1 MLQQKNNK
9 IYFYLFCFFILTTVM
24 NQKLLLFFNDNFL
37 LKKIEINT
45 NSSLIKKQIKLNT
58 QYMINN
64 NIFFLDK
71 KKILNK
77 LEYLNFLENIKI
89 QKNYPSSLEITANK
103 TKLIAVTYLEQ
114 KKYFIGNNEKFI
126 SAKKVNNNYDVP
138 IIFGKFLISDFLK
151 LRKILLK
158 NNIDQDKIIKY
169 YFHKNQRWDLYF
181 KNNIIIKLPN
191 QNIIKALKLYKSFI
205 DNNEIKPN
213 TIIDL
218 RVNNRLIL
226 GNG

>member
-77 LEYLNFLENIKI
+77 LNNLNFLENIKI

-103 TKLIAVTYLEQ
+103 TKLIAVTYLDQ

-191 QNIIKALKLYKSFI
+191 QSIIKALKLYKSFI

-218 RVNNRLIL
+218 RVNKRLIL
-226 GNG
+226 SNG

>member
-1 MLQQKNNK
+1 
-9 IYFYLFCFFILTTVM
+9 M